1 MEVVS
6 PFGIVTA
13 CHGKDYFMAK
23 ATCASIRY
31 FMPDVP
37 ICVIV
42 DGDFSVSELQDA
54 YGVIVMRTGEIRDA
68 RLREMCRH
76 TTRSKL
82 AAIWEG
88 PFKRYLW
95 VDCDT
100 VVLGDIVHAE
110 RWEDADFW
118 AMTWIVPGSVP
129 DRNLRHYFLDP
140 DEMKTIDPDFD
151 ANRHPLFCDGAYV
164 IRRGCLNLERTY
176 SMWKKTKILPDLFSW
191 TKCQG
196 LTNYMIFSS
205 ESCGELSVRV
215 TDRQYIVSDRSR
227 REFEQKFGGD
237 SELPCREFADSC
249 VVHFCGTKPMIQNR
263 STPSGLFT
271 AFRKLHYRNVYGSGV
286 LPTFRCWKKILMEEI
301 QVLKPR
307 LLRKLGIQKAA

>member
-1 MEVVS
+1 
-6 PFGIVTA
+6 
-13 CHGKDYFMAK
+13 
-23 ATCASIRY
+23 
-31 FMPDVP
+31 
-37 ICVIV
+37 
-42 DGDFSVSELQDA
+42 
-54 YGVIVMRTGEIRDA
+54 
-68 RLREMCRH
+68 
-76 TTRSKL
+76 
-82 AAIWEG
+82 
-88 PFKRYLW
+88 
-95 VDCDT
+95 
-100 VVLGDIVHAE
+100 
-110 RWEDADFW
+110 
-118 AMTWIVPGSVP
+118 
-129 DRNLRHYFLDP
+129 
-140 DEMKTIDPDFD
+140 
-151 ANRHPLFCDGAYV
+151 
-164 IRRGCLNLERTY
+164 
-176 SMWKKTKILPDLFSW
+176 
-191 TKCQG
+191 
-196 LTNYMIFSS
+196 MIFSS